1 MACIHISLGVDPD
14 NISSRSIGD
23 PHLATVK
30 DILVTFFLS
39 LKLHAGDIGATVG
52 L

>member
-14 NISSRSIGD
+14 NIGSRSIGD
-23 PHLATVK
+23 PHLTAVK
-30 DILVTFFLS
+30 NILVTFFLS
-39 LKLHAGDIGATVG
+39 LKLHAGNVGATVG